1 MQLIKAKLEPDDE
14 SGVIEFMFNPTEL
27 AFSRSLQLNTDSG
40 ARTDSG
46 IPKVS
51 FGYPQPY
58 SLRISNI
65 LFDTRESQTSV
76 LPYVNKFKRAV
87 QFTDFQPAADGGG
100 RQSRGRGNQGEK
112 KRPPTY
118 MFTWSENYLRCFV
131 KSLTYK
137 LTLFAPNGTPVRAVI
152 DLELEETDEAT
163 KKTSLTAIRQPDDT
177 RGDRAKGKQNNKPK
191 GGAKK

>member
-1 MQLIKAKLEPDDE
+1 MQLIKAKLEPDDK
-14 SGVIEFMFNPTEL
+14 SGDIEFMFNPTEL
-27 AFSRSLQLNTDSG
+27 TFSRSLQLNTDSG

-65 LFDTRESQTSV
+65 LFDTRESQASV

-87 QFTDFQPAADGGG
+87 QFSDFQPAANEGG
-100 RQSRGRGNQGEK
+100 RQSRGRGNQGPK

-137 LTLFAPNGTPVRAVI
+137 LTLFTPDGTPVRAVI
-152 DLELEETDEAT
+152 DLELEETDEVPQ
-163 KKTSLTAIRQPDDT
+163 KKTMPASRQPGDT
-177 RGDRAKGKQNNKPK
+177 RQARQS
-191 GGAKK
+191 

>member
-1 MQLIKAKLEPDDE
+1 MTLEKALLKPDDGSE
-14 SGVIEFMFNPTEL
+14 DIVFMFNPTEL
-27 AFSRSLQLNTDSG
+27 TFSRSLQLNTDSG

-65 LFDTRESQTSV
+65 LFDTRESQASV
-76 LPYVNKFKRAV
+76 LPYVNQFKRTV
-87 QFTDFQPAADGGG
+87 QFTDFQLAPPGG
-100 RQSRGRGNQGEK
+100 RQQRSRGSGNQGPK

-118 MFTWSENYLRCFV
+118 MFTWSDNKYLRCFV

-137 LTLFAPNGTPVRAVI
+137 LTLFTPEGVPVRAVI

-163 KKTSLTAIRQPDDT
+163 QRPPLRASRQADDN
-177 RGDRAKGKQNNKPK
+177 RRSRQS
-191 GGAKK
+191 

>member
-1 MQLIKAKLEPDDE
+1 MTLEKALLKPDDGSE
-14 SGVIEFMFNPTEL
+14 DIVFMFNPTEIT
-27 AFSRSLQLNTDSG
+27 FSRSLELNTDSG
-40 ARTDSG
+40 ARTNSG

-76 LPYVNKFKRAV
+76 LPYVDKFKRAV
-87 QFTDFQPAADGGG
+87 QFSDFQITAGGG
-100 RQSRGRGNQGEK
+100 GNQSQRRGRQGPK

-118 MFTWSENYLRCFV
+118 IFTWSDNKYLRCFV

-137 LTLFAPNGTPVRAVI
+137 LTLFTPDGTPVRAVI
-152 DLELEETDEAT
+152 DLELQETDEAT
-163 KKTSLTAIRQPDDT
+163 QRPPLRATRQT
-177 RGDRAKGKQNNKPK
+177 GDNRQGRQS
-191 GGAKK
+191 